1 MQPEKL
7 RQSSM
12 NQPQNNHSRSSIPRP
27 RPPALSQFHGL
38 RSVAAKISRRVKKL
52 TGKPD
57 NSPWI
62 LRPTKLAPQKTYVD
76 FLFGLD
82 YLSPN
87 SRLVELFHEAM
98 APYGL
103 SVLLVNQTNVDLMLN
118 QIEQGWLQPHVYLDL
133 ASSTHPRFNDLALA
147 ASSRGIYVIDHPA
160 ELTTWTCKASSHER
174 LEKAGLPLPPSI
186 ILPKGSPDR
195 ELTEAE
201 RAKVGERCVI
211 KPSAG
216 FANRGVVIGVAPTS
230 TEIAKARDFN
240 RDDDWLVQ
248 KMISWTRCGNRPAY
262 LRGYHLLGHRSL
274 MWWCKENGEDRYDL
288 LSWADLQKYDLLPAV
303 DLIDRVA
310 AVSGVDFFS
319 SEIAI
324 TSATGPDRFVLID
337 YINDQCDM
345 DPESRP
351 GTTPVPE
358 AWVKWVCGHLA
369 EFTWRLKHGRPR
381 DEQKTLTLE

>member
-1 MQPEKL
+1 MK
-7 RQSSM
+7 
-12 NQPQNNHSRSSIPRP
+12 NPQNSLGLSRPH
-27 RPPALSQFHGL
+27 PPALSQWHGV
-38 RSVAAKISRRVKKL
+38 RSVGAKIARRVKKL
-52 TGKPD
+52 IGRPD

-62 LRPTKLAPQKTYVD
+62 LRPPKASPRKTHVD
-76 FLFGLD
+76 FMFGLD

-87 SRLVELFHEAM
+87 SRLVELFQEAM

-103 SVLLVNQTNVDLMLN
+103 SILPVNQSNVNLVVQ
-118 QIEQGWLQPHVYLDL
+118 QIERGWLQPHVYLDL
-133 ASSTHPRFNDLALA
+133 ASSTHPRFNDLANA
-147 ASSRGIYVIDHPA
+147 AAARGVYVIDHPA
-160 ELTTWTCKASSHER
+160 DLTTWTHKASSHQR
-174 LEKAGLPLPPSI
+174 LEQAGLPLPPSI

-201 RAKVGERCVI
+201 RAMIDDRCVI

-216 FANRGVVIGVAPTS
+216 FANRGVVVGVEPTRA
-230 TEIAKARDFN
+230 EIAKARDFN

-274 MWWCKENGEDRYDL
+274 MWWCKENGEDRYEL
-288 LSWADLQKYDLLPAV
+288 LTWADLQHYDLLPAV

-310 AVSGVDFFS
+310 AASGIDFFS
-319 SEIAI
+319 TEIAI
-324 TSATGPDRFVLID
+324 TSANGPDRFVLID

-345 DPESRP
+345 DPECRP

-369 EFTWRLKHGRPR
+369 DFTWRLKHDRSCNA
-381 DEQKTLTLE
+381 EKTLTLQ